1 MIHIAIPNRTITGH
15 QTINVGNRIMDCHIH
30 GDDAVATCCGLQC
43 IYIDTTGIIHASI
56 PHSAITGHQT
66 IIGKAGVVNGKC

>member
-1 MIHIAIPNRTITGH
+1 
-15 QTINVGNRIMDCHIH
+15 MDCHIH

-66 IIGKAGVVNGKC
+66 IICKAGVVNGKC